1 MRIAASRSASFHKIL
16 ATAALCA
23 LAVCVLPVPH
33 AHAETATTY
42 PQRPVRIVVPFPAGG
57 YSDFL
62 ARIIALD
69 MTQSFGQP
77 AMVDN
82 RPGAGGN
89 IGADIVAKSPADGYT
104 LVMGTIGTHA
114 INASLYEK
122 IPYDG
127 IKDFAPIAFIADA
140 ETVLVVNPAVP
151 ARSVSEL
158 IAFAKAKPDALSFAS
173 AGPGSTGHLA
183 GELFKSVSGTSMV
196 HVPYKG
202 NTQAL
207 TDLVAGQVSL
217 SFATLQTALPFIRN
231 GKLIAL
237 ATLGSTRSATLA
249 DVPTL
254 AEAGYRGFEVRN
266 WTGMYAPAGT
276 PDAVVAKLA
285 GEVDKVMR
293 SAAVQAKLQN
303 EGLKYTPMDPHQ
315 FGAFTRS
322 ETGKWMKIVKAAN
335 VRAE

>member
-1 MRIAASRSASFHKIL
+1 MQIAALTPARKAL
-16 ATAALCA
+16 AIVACLAGAMLAPQVHADTAAA
-23 LAVCVLPVPH
+23 YPH
-33 AHAETATTY
+33 K
-42 PQRPVRIVVPFPAGG
+42 QVRLVVPFPPGG
-57 YSDFL
+57 YSDLL
-62 ARIIALD
+62 ARLIAID
-69 MTQSFGQP
+69 MAQTFGQP
-77 AMVDN
+77 VMVDN

-89 IGADIVAKSPADGYT
+89 IGADIVAKSAADGYT

-122 IPYDG
+122 IPFDG
-127 IKDFAPIAFIADA
+127 IRDFAPIAFIADA

-151 ARSVSEL
+151 ARSVKEL
-158 IAFAKAKPDALSFAS
+158 VALAKAKPDALSFAS
-173 AGPGSTGHLA
+173 AGPGSTSHLA
-183 GELFKSVSGTSMV
+183 GELFKSVSGAPMV

-231 GKLIAL
+231 GKLVAR
-237 ATLGSTRSATLA
+237 ATLGSARSAALA

-254 AEAGYRGFEVRN
+254 AEAGYPGFEVRN
-266 WTGMYAPAGT
+266 WTGLYAPAGT
-276 PDAVVAKLA
+276 PDAVVAMLA
-285 GEVDKVMR
+285 AEVDKVMR

-303 EGLKYTPMDPHQ
+303 EGLRYTAMDPRQ

-322 ETGKWMKIVKAAN
+322 ETDKWMKIVKAAN
-335 VRAE
+335 VRVD